1 MNKFKLFIDN
11 FLIYGVGGIINKLI
25 PFFML
30 PIVTRLMPDS
40 SYFGLSDL
48 TNTLVAFGSA
58 FAIMGMYD
66 AAFRTFFDRN
76 DEQFQKSV
84 CSTTLFFVLGTSSI
98 VFFILVLFDNFITAF
113 FFGSSEYR
121 ILLYF
126 AAVSI
131 LIGSTNSI
139 LTIPTRVQNKRIVFL
154 SVNFISSI
162 ISYSVSIFL
171 LIHGYYLTALPIAA
185 VCSAVSTGVSF
196 YILNKKWFK
205 FSLFK
210 FSLLKQML
218 VIALPMMPGFFI
230 YWVLGSCD
238 RIMIVHFIG
247 EDAAGVYAA
256 GAKLAAASQLIYM
269 AFAGGWQYFAFST
282 MHEENQVKNNSLVF
296 EYLGI
301 ISFIATSFVCALSYD
316 VISIFYPLN
325 YQYGYIVVP
334 YLFLAPLLLML
345 YQVIGNQF
353 LVIKKTW
360 PGVFIV
366 FCGAII
372 NLLCNYYLIPVLGIE
387 GAGIATI
394 MGYATSVC
402 ICSGVLI
409 KMKLLEIS
417 NKFLFAAFLI
427 IANILV
433 WRIFVQ
439 TDIWLGLLLSLIMVI
454 LYLCIYRKNI
464 VENFS
469 KYYENN
475 FK

>member
-1 MNKFKLFIDN
+1 MSKVKLFIDN

-25 PFFML
+25 PFLML

-48 TNTLVAFGSA
+48 TNTLVTFGTAFS
-58 FAIMGMYD
+58 IMGMYD
-66 AAFRTFFDRN
+66 AAFRTFFDR
-76 DEQFQKSV
+76 DDAQFQKTV
-84 CSTTLFFVLGTSSI
+84 CSTTLFFILVTSII
-98 VFFILVLFDNFITAF
+98 VFFIIILFDNVIAIF
-113 FFGSSEYR
+113 FFGSSKYQ
-121 ILLYF
+121 ILLYL

-154 SVNFISSI
+154 SINFISSI
-162 ISYSVSIFL
+162 ISYSISIFL
-171 LIHGYYLTALPIAA
+171 LLHGCYLTALPIAA
-185 VCSAVSTGVSF
+185 LCSAVSTGISF
-196 YILNKKWFK
+196 YILNRKWFK
-205 FSLFK
+205 FSLFN
-210 FSLLKQML
+210 SGLLKQML

-230 YWVLGSCD
+230 YWALGSCD
-238 RIMIVHFIG
+238 RIMIVHFLG

-282 MHEENQVKNNSLVF
+282 MNEENQVKNNSLVF

-301 ISFIATSFVCALSYD
+301 ISFIATSFVCAFSHS

-345 YQVIGNQF
+345 YQIIGNQF

-372 NLLCNYYLIPVLGIE
+372 NLLCNYYLIPILGIE
-387 GAGIATI
+387 GAGIATV
-394 MGYATSVC
+394 MGYITSVC
-402 ICSGVLI
+402 ICSCVLI
-409 KMKLLEIS
+409 KMKLLKIS
-417 NKFLFAAFLI
+417 NKFLIATFLI
-427 IANILV
+427 IANILI
-433 WRIFVQ
+433 WRIFLR
-439 TDIWLGLLLSLIMVI
+439 TDVLLDLLLSLIMTFLYVYIYKEDI
-454 LYLCIYRKNI
+454 LEIKTKFN
-464 VENFS
+464 
-469 KYYENN
+469 K
-475 FK
+475 

>member
-1 MNKFKLFIDN
+1 MSKIKLFFDN
-11 FLIYGVGGIINKLI
+11 FLIYGIGGIINKLI
-25 PFFML
+25 PFLML

-48 TNTLVAFGSA
+48 TNTLVTFGST

-66 AAFRTFFDRN
+66 AAFRTFFDRD
-76 DEQFQKSV
+76 DEQFQKTV
-84 CSTTLFFVLGTSSI
+84 CSTTLFFILVTSII
-98 VFFILVLFDNFITAF
+98 VFFILVLFDNVIATF
-113 FFGSSEYR
+113 FFGSSKYQ
-121 ILLYF
+121 ILLYL

-185 VCSAVSTGVSF
+185 LCSAVSTGISF
-196 YILNKKWFK
+196 YILNRKWFK
-205 FSLFK
+205 FSLYNY
-210 FSLLKQML
+210 SLLKQML
-218 VIALPMMPGFFI
+218 IIALPMMPGFFI

-238 RIMIVHFIG
+238 RIMIIHFIG
-247 EDAAGVYAA
+247 EDAAGVYVA
-256 GAKLAAASQLIYM
+256 GAKLASVSQLIYM
-269 AFAGGWQYFAFST
+269 AFAGGWQYFAFAT
-282 MHEENQVKNNSLVF
+282 MNEENQVKNNSLIF

-301 ISFIATSFVCALSYD
+301 ISFIVTSFVCALSYN
-316 VISIFYPLN
+316 VISILYPLN

-372 NLLCNYYLIPVLGIE
+372 NLLCNYYLIPILGIE
-387 GAGIATI
+387 GAGIATV

-409 KMKLLEIS
+409 KMRLLEIS

-433 WRIFVQ
+433 WRIFVR
-439 TDIWLGLLLSLIMVI
+439 TDILLGLILSLIMII
-454 LYLCIYRKNI
+454 LYLYIYKDDI
-464 VENFS
+464 LIIKS
-469 KYYENN
+469 KFNR
-475 FK
+475 

>member
-1 MNKFKLFIDN
+1 MNKFKLFLDN

-25 PFFML
+25 PFLML

-48 TNTLVAFGSA
+48 TNTLVTFGSA

-66 AAFRTFFDRN
+66 AAFRTFFDRD
-76 DEQFQKSV
+76 DEQFQKTV
-84 CSTTLFFVLGTSSI
+84 CSTT
-98 VFFILVLFDNFITAF
+98 VFFILVTSIIVFLILMLFDNVIATF
-113 FFGSSEYR
+113 FFGSSKYQ
-121 ILLYF
+121 ILLYL

-131 LIGSTNSI
+131 LISSINSI

-154 SVNFISSI
+154 SINFLSSI
-162 ISYSVSIFL
+162 ISYSISIFL
-171 LIHGYYLTALPIAA
+171 LIRGYYLTALPTAA
-185 VCSAVSTGVSF
+185 VCSSVSTGISF
-196 YILNKKWFK
+196 YILNRKWFK
-205 FSLFK
+205 LSLFNY
-210 FSLLKQML
+210 SLLKQML

-247 EDAAGVYAA
+247 EDAAGIYAA
-256 GAKLAAASQLIYM
+256 GAKLASMSQLIYM

-282 MHEENQVKNNSLVF
+282 MNEENQVKNNSLVF

-301 ISFIATSFVCALSYD
+301 ISFIATSFVCALSYS

-360 PGVFIV
+360 PGIFIV
-366 FCGAII
+366 FCGGII
-372 NLLCNYYLIPVLGIE
+372 NLSCNYCLIPVLGIE
-387 GAGIATI
+387 GAGIATV
-394 MGYATSVC
+394 MGYTLSVC
-402 ICSGVLI
+402 ICSAVLI

-417 NKFLFAAFLI
+417 NKFLIATFLI

-433 WRIFVQ
+433 WRIFLR
-439 TDIWLGLLLSLIMVI
+439 TDILLGLALSLIMIFLYVYIYKEDI
-454 LYLCIYRKNI
+454 LKIKNKF
-464 VENFS
+464 NR
-469 KYYENN
+469 
-475 FK
+475 